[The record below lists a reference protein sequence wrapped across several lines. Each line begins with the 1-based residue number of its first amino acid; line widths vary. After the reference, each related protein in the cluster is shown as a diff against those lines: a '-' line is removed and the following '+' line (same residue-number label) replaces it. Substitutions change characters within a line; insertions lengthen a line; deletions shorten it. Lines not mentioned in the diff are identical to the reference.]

1 VGCLF
6 YTYPFFPV
14 KTPGKSVSN
23 FFNSVSVNFFSN
35 NKNTV
40 KKAKNQIIKA
50 PKSHFNYQTKDHWC
64 IESLKY
70 TQTILRKKSVNE
82 MTSHRLND

>member
-14 KTPGKSVSN
+14 KTRGKSVSN

-35 NKNTV
+35 NKNTA
-40 KKAKNQIIKA
+40 KKAKNQIIKIS
-50 PKSHFNYQTKDHWC
+50 KSHFNYPIKSYWC
-64 IESLKY
+64 IESLIY
-70 TQTILRKKSVNE
+70 TQIILQKKSVNE
-82 MTSHRLND
+82 MTSRQLND